1 MNQKAFI
8 IDDDQICQ
16 FITLHIL
23 KSEAL
28 AQDITCFYEAEKALQ
43 FLTSAPADQLP
54 ELIFLDLN
62 MPNMN
67 GWQFLD
73 AIRPYALQICSKS
86 RIYILTSS
94 VDKEDQ
100 LKARAYPYVCGY
112 FLKPLLPQDLETI
125 RSQAQGP
132 ACQL

>member
-1 MNQKAFI
+1 MNQKAFL
-8 IDDDQICQ
+8 IDDDQICH
-16 FITLHIL
+16 FITQHIL

-28 AQDITCFYEAEKALQ
+28 AQEVTCFYEAEKAFDRLIS
-43 FLTSAPADQLP
+43 TPADQLP

-62 MPNMN
+62 MPGMS

-73 AIRPYALQICSKS
+73 ALRPYAGRICSTS

-100 LKARAYPYVCGY
+100 EKAMEYPFVYGY
-112 FLKPLLPQDLETI
+112 FLKPLQAQDLQVI
-125 RSQAQGP
+125 RTDQ
-132 ACQL
+132 